1 MATAQV
7 TADIHSVKKENDEA
21 ESNQSGED
29 EESTDGPPPITRD
42 YSAYDAIFEAQMK
55 ERLKT
60 KSPEEAAVL
69 DAAEKAELEA
79 LEQKYNQL
87 DKEKLRRFDFLMY
100 VHRLEIDTKLTEQ
113 AKEAHAAHSE
123 ALDRESRLQEEYDE
137 MQKELEQY
145 KTMLENT
152 KLDRDVLTDKLDQTQ
167 RESELEA
174 SRLKEAMENQKNKT
188 GETFREMLAERR
200 KNKAA
205 KKKKR
210 SKKVKREIVDEDDDD
225 ESVLQHQAALLAN
238 LRGVAGGVPDSDFQE
253 MVGGSSDDDNMSVK
267 STSSS
272 ANYTK
277 EEKHFG
283 VMLPP
288 IVEEKKP
295 DHSGTFVAELKNAL
309 TGFYTLSDPTASDE
323 KKDALRREY
332 ASGELLGKVVS
343 AYQQDVG
350 ASLQNMPTDIA
361 KKQNELEQ
369 SKSQKLKGIE
379 PPKLGKAEEPSWK
392 GESIIAV
399 RLKFMEYN
407 SKQERTHTM
416 REVLKEHSYLC
427 NRTGANLDLQ
437 YRLLKRFTRKR
448 GEFYQA
454 VHAAHEEE
462 LTMTELYTLLLER
475 FDERIDTYSIKKQRD
490 VLTSTLNTS
499 SAISDILSNI
509 VKSCQD
515 EHADKEKGDEK
526 TTFITISAMEAIRT
540 YLFNFYKPEVVH
552 KIFNKHRAAMQFD
565 KIGVNKTIYLTRLQ
579 NAISDAL
586 RYVQPRHQTALPHHM
601 YNKPEK
607 AVKNLQKSDFDK
619 QKEYAQ
625 RLKMPVNAIY
635 AQGQAEPQILDVPSD
650 VETSAGDME
659 PAMITQFPSNPPP
672 EDSDDNDVHGG
683 TVPDQVVSNVFYHQG
698 NNGKNAAKA
707 NAPNQAK
714 KASPCHMCGS
724 LKHWA
729 NACDLFPGQKPDMKK
744 MCDYCRWN
752 HPEWLKEGPCPVV
765 LAREKQNLGK

>member
-7 TADIHSVKKENDEA
+7 SADIHNVKKENDES

-29 EESTDGPPPITRD
+29 EESIGGPPPITRD

-55 ERLKT
+55 ERLETKT
-60 KSPEEAAVL
+60 LAEASVL
-69 DAAEKAELEA
+69 DEDDKAELA
-79 LEQKYNQL
+79 DLETKYHQL

-100 VHRLEIDTKLTEQ
+100 VHRLEVDAKLAEQ
-113 AKEAHAAHSE
+113 ARAAHEAHSQ
-123 ALDRESRLQEEYDE
+123 ALDRESKL
-137 MQKELEQY
+137 QKELEQY
-145 KTMLENT
+145 KTMLDDTRLN
-152 KLDRDVLTDKLDQTQ
+152 RDELTDQLNLTQ
-167 RESELEA
+167 RASELEN
-174 SRLKEAMENQKNKT
+174 SRLKEELDNQKNKT
-188 GETFREMLAERR
+188 GTTFREMLEERR

-205 KKKKR
+205 KKKKK
-210 SKKVKREIVDEDDDD
+210 SKKIKKEAVEEDDED
-225 ESVLQHQAALLAN
+225 EAALQHQASILAN
-238 LRGVAGGVPDSDFQE
+238 LRDVAGGGVPDSDFRE
-253 MVGGSSDDDNMSVK
+253 IVDGSSDDDNMSVK
-267 STSSS
+267 STTSS

-295 DHSGTFVAELKNAL
+295 DHSGTFVTELKNAL
-309 TGFYTLSDPTASDE
+309 DGVFALTDPTISNDKRE
-323 KKDALRREY
+323 SLRRQY
-332 ASGELLGKVVS
+332 ISGDLLGNVVT
-343 AYQQDVG
+343 AYQKDVG
-350 ASLQNMPTDIA
+350 ASLQNMPSDIA
-361 KKQNELEQ
+361 KKQNELEKSQ
-369 SKSQKLKGIE
+369 SQKLKGIA

-416 REVLKEHSYLC
+416 KEVLKEHSYLC

-499 SAISDILSNI
+499 SAISDILSSI
-509 VKSCQD
+509 IKSCQD

-540 YLFNFYKPEVVH
+540 YLFNFYKPEAVH
-552 KIFNKHRAAMQFD
+552 KIFNKHRAAMEFD

-607 AVKNLQKSDFDK
+607 AAKNLQKSDFDK
-619 QKEYAQ
+619 QKEYVQ

-635 AQGQAEPQILDVPSD
+635 AQGQTEPQVMDVPSD
-650 VETSAGDME
+650 VETNAGDMDSG
-659 PAMITQFPSNPPP
+659 MTTQFPVNPPP
-672 EDSDDNDVHGG
+672 EDSDDNEVHES
-683 TVPDQVVSNVFYHQG
+683 TFPEQVVSNVFYHQG
-698 NNGKNAAKA
+698 NTGKNANKA
-707 NAPNQAK
+707 IAPNQAK

-729 NACDLFPGQKPDMKK
+729 NACDLFPGQKPDLKK